1 MKTLELKVYN
11 KLNELAEEGGIVI
24 FGCGEDK
31 YIPTCEL
38 RQAFAIEQMVYNR
51 SFEDLSVRNALNAY
65 KESVTSLNA
74 ETVLIHIGGSDVA
87 FFNDDAAAFD
97 DKYRELIVYI
107 KGQNKKCRIAV
118 VSMKNR
124 DDDPQIEELNKHLKN
139 IAESEGCEY
148 GDVAKKKVWNPKATM
163 EAVSFVYSLGF
174 VHPLKNQ
181 RPVFDLVKVFFSY
194 GD

>member
-1 MKTLELKVYN
+1 MKTLELNVYN

-51 SFEDLSVRNALNAY
+51 SFEDLSIRNALNAY

-74 ETVLIHIGGSDVA
+74 ETVLIHIGESDVA
-87 FFNDDAAAFD
+87 FFNEDAAAFD
-97 DKYRELIVYI
+97 DKYRELIGYI

-124 DDDPQIEELNKHLKN
+124 DSDPQIEELNKHLKY